1 MAIGG
6 PRCLVDEAFAEA
18 SFVPF
23 SLFFKG
29 PHTTHIRQ
37 FAESIDYR
45 TKTVSLFDSD
55 QDIHYDILVIATGR
69 AYAKPFHFHGL
80 REKTSNDRLEMMS
93 SQDEFRPRVYS
104 TAQLG
109 DQISAERKKLQAA
122 DAVVIVGGGAT
133 GIETAAEIRDA
144 FPEKKITIFH
154 SKARLLSSQREV
166 SDADAALVM
175 RKLAAMNI
183 DVLLS
188 TRYEPFSAKSSNYV
202 VHANGGKPLT
212 AFVPKISKTEE
223 GFVKCDSYL
232 NVLGEKYVFAMG
244 DVVFGSDA
252 SYKTAV
258 ACHAPVVAK
267 NINLV
272 LNCEPMLKRVG
283 ELSGALKS
291 FFVLALGHNDS
302 LRIGMA
308 GKMFGGA
315 KQKDYFQA
323 KMRKELGCK

>member
-1 MAIGG
+1 MSIGG

-29 PHTTHIRQ
+29 AHTTHIRQ

-45 TKTVSLFDSD
+45 AKTVTLCDSD
-55 QDIHYDILVIATGR
+55 EEIHYDILVIATGR
-69 AYAKPFHFHGL
+69 AYAKPFRFNGL
-80 REKTSNDRLEMMS
+80 REKTSNDRLEMTM
-93 SQDEFRPRVYS
+93 SQDEFRPQVYS

-109 DQISAERKKLQAA
+109 EQIAAERKKLQAA
-122 DAVVIVGGGAT
+122 DAVVVVGGGAT

-144 FPEKKITIFH
+144 FPDKKVTLYH

-175 RKLAAMNI
+175 RKLLAMDI
-183 DVLLS
+183 DVRLS
-188 TRYEPFSAKSSNYV
+188 THYEPFSAKSSNYV
-202 VHANGGKPLT
+202 VQANGGRPLT
-212 AFVPKISKTEE
+212 EFVPKISKTDE

-244 DVVFGSDA
+244 DIVFGADA
-252 SYKTAV
+252 SYKTAT
-258 ACHAPVVAK
+258 ASHAPVVAK
-267 NINLV
+267 NINRV
-272 LNCEPMLKRVG
+272 LNGEPMLKRVG
-283 ELSGALKS
+283 ELSGALKN

-302 LRIGMA
+302 LRIGMV